1 MNPTIDTK
9 EIIARKI
16 KHVSPE
22 IANEVLDF
30 IEFITLKDYHRLM
43 LSAQQKTVS
52 KHWDEPELDIY
63 ND

>member
-9 EIIARKI
+9 EIIAKKI
-16 KHVSPE
+16 EYMSPE

-30 IEFITLKDYHRLM
+30 IESLTLKDDQRLM

-52 KHWDEPELDIY
+52 KHWDDPELDVY